1 MYKLLVVSILGLWL
15 VACSD
20 ENMEKWKEMNKDRI
34 QEAPKE
40 DPNLPTVKGDV
51 DAIKQKL
58 NMALNET
65 QVAFNWTGACSMQSR
80 INLFGISGSQNRRL
94 KR

>member
-1 MYKLLVVSILGLWL
+1 MYKLIAASILGLLL

-40 DPNLPTVKGDV
+40 DPHLPTVKGDV
-51 DAIKQKL
+51 DAVKQKL
-58 NMALNET
+58 KD
-65 QVAFNWTGACSMQSR
+65 
-80 INLFGISGSQNRRL
+80 INNAVHEKVSDMLEKNGE
-94 KR
+94 

>member
-1 MYKLLVVSILGLWL
+1 MYKLLLVSIMGLLL

-34 QEAPKE
+34 EETPKE

-51 DAIKQKL
+51 DAVKKKIKDI
-58 NMALNET
+58 NEA
-65 QVAFNWTGACSMQSR
+65 VKSKVNDM
-80 INLFGISGSQNRRL
+80 LE
-94 KR
+94 KEDE

>member
-1 MYKLLVVSILGLWL
+1 MYKLLVVSMLGLWL

-58 NMALNET
+58 KDINEKVQDKVNNMLEKK
-65 QVAFNWTGACSMQSR
+65 SE
-80 INLFGISGSQNRRL
+80 
-94 KR
+94 

>member
-58 NMALNET
+58 KDINEKVQDKVNNMLEKK
-65 QVAFNWTGACSMQSR
+65 SE
-80 INLFGISGSQNRRL
+80 
-94 KR
+94 